1 MPNKITNFE
10 NYRKRDDYDAYDPD
24 ERYDTGNMYEDMHD
38 YDGRDYDDQ
47 DYADDEYDHRDYTD
61 QEDDHHDY
69 DDQRDYADYSDPEDR
84 KSVV

>member
-61 QEDDHHDY
+61 QENVC
-69 DDQRDYADYSDPEDR
+69 
-84 KSVV
+84 KVF